1 VSTHTNGSPPGFRAT
16 WAEVDLDRIAS
27 NFAALRALAGRE
39 AVVFPVVKANAYG
52 HGALP
57 VARRLT
63 TEGAVGLCV
72 ATPEE
77 GLELRRGGI
86 PIPILCLG
94 AVEPLQITAAARS
107 QITLTLYSPH
117 QVRLFEEAGRASGV
131 PVRFHLKIET
141 GMNRLGVLP
150 EELGPLLDELRGCR
164 SSLLSGVYSNLA
176 SADRPGEA
184 SNAEQGARL
193 TEAAA
198 AVRAAGHDPRPMHLA
213 NSAGL
218 LYHPA
223 LRFDAVRPGLLLY
236 GIRPGSG
243 DSGPGF
249 APALTLKTTVLRVK
263 SVPAGAPVGYS
274 AAWRAP
280 RESRLATLAIGYDD
294 GIPRAAGGKAEVLVG
309 GRRAPLVGNV
319 SMDLCV
325 CDITDCG
332 DVAPGAEA
340 VIIGSQG
347 QETIGAAELAE
358 RAGTIPWEI
367 LCGIGRR
374 VPRVHVA
381 GGATVSIASALPAVK
396 DVAPVPEKE
405 PPKRRNY
412 NHDATPE
419 AAAPKPAD
427 EQPEPHPEPREA

>member
-1 VSTHTNGSPPGFRAT
+1 MSAPPQGPPPGYRAT

-39 AVVFPVVKANAYG
+39 AIVFPVVKANAYG
-52 HGALP
+52 HGAMP
-57 VARRLT
+57 VARRL
-63 TEGAVGLCV
+63 EAESAAGLCV

-86 PIPILCLG
+86 GLPILCLG
-94 AVEPLQITAAARS
+94 AVEPNQIASAARS

-117 QVRLFEEAGRASGV
+117 QLRLFEEAGRASGV

-141 GMNRLGVLP
+141 GMNRLGVLA
-150 EELGPLLDELRGCR
+150 EELGPLLEEMRGCR
-164 SSLLSGVYSNLA
+164 SALLSGLFSNLA
-176 SADRPGEA
+176 SGDRPGEA

-198 AVRAAGHDPRPMHLA
+198 VLRAAGREPRPVHLA

-263 SVPAGAPVGYS
+263 SVPAGSAVGYS
-274 AAWRAP
+274 ATFRTA
-280 RESRLATLAIGYDD
+280 RETRLATLAIGYDD
-294 GIPRAAGGKAEVLVG
+294 GLARALAGKGDVLIG
-309 GRRAPLVGNV
+309 GRRAPLVGAI
-319 SMDLCV
+319 SMDLSV
-325 CDITDCG
+325 ADVTDCG

-340 VIIGSQG
+340 VIIGSQEG
-347 QETIGAAELAE
+347 ETIGVSEIAE
-358 RAGTIPWEI
+358 RAGTIPWDI

-374 VPRVHVA
+374 VPRVHIA
-381 GGATVSIASALPAVK
+381 SGAVQSISSALPAFK
-396 DVAPVPEKE
+396 DVAPPPVKD
-405 PPKRRNY
+405 PPKRR
-412 NHDATPE
+412 HPPPE
-419 AAAPKPAD
+419 AVPTAAGSENVDAL
-427 EQPEPHPEPREA
+427 PHPEPHEA